1 MCNEKKKK
9 YRSRLKII
17 LSFCI
22 IVSFAL
28 AVAWNHFQNVEAYG
42 TITNA
47 GSSSFPKNGYYTYIK
62 VKGPSGTSTLSI
74 RVQQK
79 TNTVYKNYTFDESSR
94 PLVIETM
101 STGSSNPYKLSLVTT
116 AVNTEKADTTN
127 GQYSWISIKVKYTVP
142 AHEKYSS
149 VTYDAPSSQAH
160 HLTNTPAHK
169 TAVQNNYVTTVGLS
183 VYDTAVAPY
192 RNPDTQKY
200 YRYHDC
206 AVTINLK
213 KDSYTVNYKG
223 NNGTIAS
230 NEASKTFACGSK
242 LTFPKATRTGYTL
255 TGWKDTANSSGTS
268 YTTSSIVCGKGLTL
282 YAQWKAKQYTIA
294 YDGNGADGG
303 SMQSTKAT
311 YDSNVTLARNGFTKK
326 GYAFLGWSTDAGATS
341 AAYTNGQTFK
351 WKKDG
356 NMTLYAV
363 WKKNDG
369 QKEDQYKISFQ
380 PNGAD
385 GEAKIISVKEGVSYQ
400 LLANP
405 FTRKGYIFLG
415 WAKMQD
421 AVKADY
427 VDKQT
432 VLNLVDAGK
441 TIKLYAV
448 WKKNDGS
455 INRTNIIHDEG
466 MFIGDIELEGQN
478 GTGYSNAHT
487 DSEYANIDKAIDPG
501 YFTDRYK

>member
-9 YRSRLKII
+9 YSSKLKII

-28 AVAWNHFQNVEAYG
+28 VVAWNHFQDVNAYE
-42 TITNA
+42 TIDNA

-116 AVNTEKADTTN
+116 AVNTEKANTTN
-127 GQYSWISIKVKYTVP
+127 GQYSWVSIKVKYTVP

-149 VTYDAPSSQAH
+149 VTYDAPSSKAH

-169 TAVQNNYVTTVGLS
+169 AAVQNDYVTTVGLS

-223 NNGTIAS
+223 NNGTISSA
-230 NEASKTFACGSK
+230 EASKTFACGSK
-242 LTFPKATRTGYTL
+242 LTFPKATRTGYSL

-282 YAQWKAKQYTIA
+282 YAQWKANQYKIH
-294 YDGNGADGG
+294 YNSNGG
-303 SMQSTKAT
+303 SGTMNDSTVT
-311 YDSNVTLARNGFTKK
+311 YNGSFTLSKNIFTKN
-326 GYAFLGWSTDAGATS
+326 GYQFLGWSKIKGGDT
-341 AAYTNGQTFK
+341 AAYEDQEKIKYQTAS
-351 WKKDG
+351 DI
-356 NMTLYAV
+356 TLYAV
-363 WKKNDG
+363 WGNG
-369 QKEDQYKISFQ
+369 QYKISFQ

-385 GEAKIISVKEGVSYQ
+385 GGAKIIPVKAGVSYQ

-421 AVKADY
+421 ALKADY
-427 VDKQT
+427 ANKQT
-432 VLNLVDAGK
+432 VLNLVDVGK

-466 MFIGDIELEGQN
+466 MFTGDIQIEGQN
-478 GTGYSNAHT
+478 GTGYHSEHT
-487 DSEYANIDKAIDPG
+487 DSKYAKIDQGDDPG
-501 YFTDRYK
+501 YFTDRYR

>member
-9 YRSRLKII
+9 YRSKLKII

-28 AVAWNHFQNVEAYG
+28 AVAWNHFQNVDAYG
-42 TITNA
+42 TIENA

-74 RVQQK
+74 RVRQK
-79 TNTVYKNYTFDESSR
+79 TDTVYKNYTFDESSR

-116 AVNTEKADTTN
+116 AVNTKKADTIN
-127 GQYSWISIKVKYTVP
+127 GQYSWINIKVKYTVP

-149 VTYDAPSSQAH
+149 VTYDAPSSKAH
-160 HLTNTPAHK
+160 DLTNTPAHK
-169 TAVQNNYVTTVGLS
+169 TAVQNDYVTTVGLS

-192 RNPDTQKY
+192 RDPDTQKY
-200 YRYHDC
+200 YRFHDC

-230 NEASKTFACGSK
+230 TEASKTFACGSK
-242 LTFPKATRTGYTL
+242 LTFPKVTRTGYSL

-282 YAQWKAKQYTIA
+282 YAQWKK
-294 YDGNGADGG
+294 
-303 SMQSTKAT
+303 
-311 YDSNVTLARNGFTKK
+311 
-326 GYAFLGWSTDAGATS
+326 
-341 AAYTNGQTFK
+341 
-351 WKKDG
+351 
-356 NMTLYAV
+356 
-363 WKKNDG
+363 
-369 QKEDQYKISFQ
+369 KEDQYKISFQ

-400 LLANP
+400 LPANP

-427 VDKQT
+427 ADKQT
-432 VLNLVDAGK
+432 VLDLVDVGK

-466 MFIGDIELEGQN
+466 MFLGDIELEGQN

-487 DSEYANIDKAIDPG
+487 DSEYANIDKANDPG

>member
-9 YRSRLKII
+9 YSSKLKII

-28 AVAWNHFQNVEAYG
+28 AVAWNHFQNVDAYE
-42 TITNA
+42 TIDNA

-79 TNTVYKNYTFDESSR
+79 TNTVYKDYTFDESSR

-116 AVNTEKADTTN
+116 AVNTEKANITN

-149 VTYDAPSSQAH
+149 VTYDTPSSKSH

-169 TAVQNNYVTTVGLS
+169 TAVQNDYVTTVGLS
-183 VYDTAVAPY
+183 AYDTGVAPY
-192 RNPDTQKY
+192 RDPDTQKY

-230 NEASKTFACGSK
+230 AEASKTFACGSK

-294 YDGNGADGG
+294 YDGNGADSG
-303 SMQSTKAT
+303 SMQSTTAT
-311 YDSNVTLARNGFTKK
+311 YDSNVTLAGNGFTKK

-356 NMTLYAV
+356 NRTLYAV
-363 WKKNDG
+363 WSKDDYEVELYG
-369 QKEDQYKISFQ
+369 
-380 PNGAD
+380 NGAS
-385 GEAKIISVKEGVSYQ
+385 GEKRTETIKYGQASALPKNKFERS
-400 LLANP
+400 
-405 FTRKGYIFLG
+405 GYTFLG
-415 WAKMQD
+415 WSTKED
-421 AVKADY
+421 ALLPEYTDE
-427 VDKQT
+427 QT
-432 VLNLVDAGK
+432 VTNLVDAGK

-487 DSEYANIDKAIDPG
+487 DSEYANIDKANDPG